1 MWNQPHSNFVCVI
14 SSATTETKFA
24 ITDTKLYFTIVTSST
39 QDNAKMLELLKS
51 GLKRRT
57 NWNKYQSKGSTE
69 IQNEYLSFLI
79 DPSLQWFNRLFDF
92 SFENESDRIVPTRT

>member
-1 MWNQPHSNFVCVI
+1 
-14 SSATTETKFA
+14 
-24 ITDTKLYFTIVTSST
+24 
-39 QDNAKMLELLKS
+39 MLELLKS

-79 DPSLQWFNRLFDF
+79 DPSFNDLTDFLIFHLKMKVIEQYPPGHNIPKVDIKDCNVMTDEQIFFD
-92 SFENESDRIVPTRT
+92 EPVKNDMRTCNNIR